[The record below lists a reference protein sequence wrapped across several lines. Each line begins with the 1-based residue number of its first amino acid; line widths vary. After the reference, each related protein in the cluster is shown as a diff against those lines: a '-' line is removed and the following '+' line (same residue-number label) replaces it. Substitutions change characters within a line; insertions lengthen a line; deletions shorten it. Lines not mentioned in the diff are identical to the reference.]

1 LKAAKKEDMEGQWA
15 KTSAAKKIARAQKRA
30 SLSDLDRFKVMIQR
44 KQRAHVVRKIA
55 KKAIK
60 K

>member
-1 LKAAKKEDMEGQWA
+1 MKAAKKEDMEGQWG
-15 KTSAAKKIARAQKRA
+15 KTSAAKKIARAHKRA
-30 SLSDLDRFKVMIQR
+30 SLNDLDRFKVMIQR
-44 KQRAHVVRKIA
+44 KQRAHLVRKIA